1 MKQFQTVGIPIAN
14 HASIAQVS
22 EWLVLLFM
30 SAEAAVLNIYAS
42 WKAEVLF
49 QHCATRGKH
58 ILFICADILYLT
70 LSTANNKRNFTKQNN
85 NKKNQELTSIQVN
98 RSHSVIINII
108 SPNQCSTKLTAL
120 KYISLMILEGGA
132 AGGGFI
138 VMVGFIASIR
148 CHREE

>member
-1 MKQFQTVGIPIAN
+1 M
-14 HASIAQVS
+14 
-22 EWLVLLFM
+22 
-30 SAEAAVLNIYAS
+30 
-42 WKAEVLF
+42 LF